1 MFLIINL
8 HLYYSRE
15 LEMEV
20 GLLNRKSES
29 EIMMTKP
36 KVVES
41 NDSNSTNTKLLDRTE
56 DIMVIDPNGDNGG
69 NEASKEVEQETE
81 STKPVTLSA
90 LPPPEM
96 FEIRN
101 SPPLPFV
108 GNKKLKKL
116 MEKNKK

>member
-1 MFLIINL
+1 MSLCEMIVF
-8 HLYYSRE
+8 YYSRE

-20 GLLNRKSES
+20 GLTNRKSES
-29 EIMMTKP
+29 EVMMTKP
-36 KVVES
+36 KLVES
-41 NDSNSTNTKLLDRTE
+41 KDSNISITKLLDLTE
-56 DIMVIDPNGDNGG
+56 NKMVIDPNGDNGG
-69 NEASKEVEQETE
+69 NEASKEVETETE
-81 STKPVTLSA
+81 TSKTVTLSA

-101 SPPLPFV
+101 SPPLPFI